1 MAVQAG
7 RIQIIVMRDL
17 IARLSGRQAPVDLSP
32 FHVLAGT
39 AFSCHVTHPTPPR
52 TRLFASDPEFVRRNR
67 GKIPEMGEQAAT
79 ALGGDEGGKL
89 EEAEESARSHSH
101 SPGEER

>member
-39 AFSCHVTHPTPPR
+39 AFSCHVTHPTPQRKLSPLAPNR
-52 TRLFASDPEFVRRNR
+52 PPQAHAKVNGPLPHRGIGLNPYGLVNEASRDR
-67 GKIPEMGEQAAT
+67 
-79 ALGGDEGGKL
+79 DY
-89 EEAEESARSHSH
+89 
-101 SPGEER
+101 